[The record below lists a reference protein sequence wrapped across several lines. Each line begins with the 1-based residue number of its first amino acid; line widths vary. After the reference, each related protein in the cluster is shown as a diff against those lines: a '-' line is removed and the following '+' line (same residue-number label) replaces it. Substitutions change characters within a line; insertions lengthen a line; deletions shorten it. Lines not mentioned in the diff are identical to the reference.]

1 MVHRKGIF
9 TPNELSTM

>member
-9 TPNELSTM
+9 TQKESSTM